1 MSGWRFW
8 IDRGGTFTDI
18 VARAP
23 DGAFIVRKFLSE
35 HPAYPD
41 AALHGIASILSGHG
55 AGDVEAVRM
64 GTTRWLRAPSRAAAG
79 RRALGRSRRGAGVRF
94 DLGPVAAHGDEGDE
108 PVRRARLAPTL
119 VPWLLVAGAALAG
132 GHAGP
137 PFPIVEDRSVG
148 PYTVSIWTD
157 PDATDDGTAGGQF
170 WVIVHARSG
179 AEPDA
184 QILVTVKASPLSRAG
199 AEVEATAAPQ
209 AGQPSRYFA
218 ALVLDHEGDFR
229 IAVSLRGPLGE
240 ASTTADVAATYD
252 LRPPPYMLI
261 WYLFPFVLVGF
272 LWTRL
277 LLRRRASLPRQ
288 RSSGTRSGPV

>member
-1 MSGWRFW
+1 M
-8 IDRGGTFTDI
+8 
-18 VARAP
+18 
-23 DGAFIVRKFLSE
+23 
-35 HPAYPD
+35 
-41 AALHGIASILSGHG
+41 
-55 AGDVEAVRM
+55 
-64 GTTRWLRAPSRAAAG
+64 
-79 RRALGRSRRGAGVRF
+79 
-94 DLGPVAAHGDEGDE
+94 
-108 PVRRARLAPTL
+108 RRARLAPTL

-184 QILVTVKASPLSRAG
+184 QTLVTVKASPLSRAG

-252 LRPPPYMLI
+252 PRPQAGTLPWL
-261 WYLFPFVLVGF
+261 LLPFVLVGL
-272 LWTRL
+272 LWLKALRTG
-277 LLRRRASLPRQ
+277 RRRPPAS
-288 RSSGTRSGPV
+288 S